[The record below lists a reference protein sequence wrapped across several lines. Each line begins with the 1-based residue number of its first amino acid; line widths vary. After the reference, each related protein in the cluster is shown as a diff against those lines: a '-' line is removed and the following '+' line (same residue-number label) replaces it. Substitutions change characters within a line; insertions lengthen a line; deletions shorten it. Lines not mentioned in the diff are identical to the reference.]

1 VDSASVKLVVR
12 DRPSPELNRINS
24 KSSAHTDLKHCS
36 HCHGRL
42 IEIDY
47 YGQRILGCIECN
59 CWGWPNDERL
69 LMEMPDDDLEAL
81 RGARQTR

>member
-1 VDSASVKLVVR
+1 LGPILFVMR
-12 DRPSPELNRINS
+12 
-24 KSSAHTDLKHCS
+24 TDTKHCS

-47 YGQRILGCIECN
+47 YGQRMIGCIECN
-59 CWGWPNDERL
+59 RWGWPHDERL

-81 RGARQTR
+81 GGASDEINERDE